1 MKKNA
6 YDLARNLIEVMADI
20 DRALDQKSRSKNAKE
35 IQALDTRIDA
45 LETKMYEIKNVLKAI
60 DVK

>member
-20 DRALDQKSRSKNAKE
+20 DRALDQKSKSKNMKE
-35 IQALDTRIDA
+35 IEALDTRIDS
-45 LETKMYEIKNVLKAI
+45 LETRMYEIKNKLKSVE
-60 DVK
+60 VK